1 MLSKHFAVLGSTGV
15 GKSTSVSLLLNE
27 ILQARPN
34 LRVFLLDVHN
44 EYGRCFGDRALV
56 LNPRNLKLPFWLFN
70 FEEIV
75 DVLFGGRPGVPEE
88 LDVLAEIIPMAKG
101 IYTQYQNSDRIGLKR
116 MDPKSGGYTV
126 DTPVPYRLVDL
137 ISLIDERMGKLENR
151 SSRIIY
157 HKLISRIETVRND
170 PRYTFM
176 FDNANVGGDTMA
188 EVISH
193 LFRLPANGRPMT
205 IMQLAGFPAE
215 VVNSV
220 VSVLCRMAFD
230 FGLWS
235 DGVSPLL
242 FVCEEAHRYAAADR
256 NIGFGPTRK
265 AVSRIAKEGRKYG
278 VFLGLVTQR
287 PAELDATIIS
297 QCNTLFAMRLANDR
311 DQALLRS
318 AVSDAAANLLSF
330 VPSLGTRE
338 VLAFGEGVALPT
350 RLRFKEVPVHQLP
363 RSEATIATAP
373 SVTAGHDMHFVSR
386 RAGPLA
392 RRHLASR
399 RAQRSRHHTTGPPRA
414 HDAGGS
420 ADAAAVDGARS
431 RSLLAAEEA
440 AALRALAFAHF
451 LRVNRYPL
459 RSKALY
465 GSGTAASR
473 GREPG
478 RSLHDASLLAKR
490 FPTPALDKL
499 PDDIRTRILAV
510 QEKSGFVPNVFLTL
524 AYRPDEFRAFFA
536 YHDALMEKDSG
547 LTKAERE
554 MIVVATSQRQPVPL
568 LRDRAWRDPAH
579 PGEESADRRPDRR
592 QLPQGGHHAAAARHA
607 RLRHEGEPRGQRG
620 IGGGFCRG
628 RRPRL
633 YRRRHLGH
641 HRDLRLLCVV
651 EPVGQRHRDA
661 SQRRILHDG
670 TAAEIGRSHL
680 ARKRSNRRSPVRTS
694 RADRPRPCLSQ
705 TPGLSPSPW
714 RNCPPRSCAAAS
726 SAKNPPTGIR

>member
-1 MLSKHFAVLGSTGV
+1 MAARPQFMRFDNVTSFGRVISVRGSLARVGLLATGPMPVKEARATVGRFISIRCAAATTIIAMITEVSCENQPSSDEYMATASVDLLGEISGGDRPKFQRGVTNYPTIGDAVELVTAEDLRTVYAPSGSDQINVGTLQQDKSVIAYVDVEEMLSKHFAVLGSTGV

-116 MDPKSGGYTV
+116 VDPKSGGYTV
-126 DTPVPYRLVDL
+126 DTPVPYRLSDL

-151 SSRIIY
+151 SSRITY

-215 VVNSV
+215 VVDSV

-363 RSEATIATAP
+363 RSEATIASAP
-373 SVTAGHDMHFVSR
+373 SVTAGHDMHFV
-386 RAGPLA
+386 
-392 RRHLASR
+392 
-399 RAQRSRHHTTGPPRA
+399 
-414 HDAGGS
+414 
-420 ADAAAVDGARS
+420 AAVLERWRGATSNRDTPSEASISSDRS
-431 RSLLAAEEA
+431 AGRVMTPVEAPMLQPSMGLDPDRFSLLKK
-440 AALRALAFAHF
+440 
-451 LRVNRYPL
+451 PL
-459 RSKALY
+459 R
-465 GSGTAASR
+465 
-473 GREPG
+473 
-478 RSLHDASLLAKR
+478 
-490 FPTPALDKL
+490 
-499 PDDIRTRILAV
+499 
-510 QEKSGFVPNVFLTL
+510 
-524 AYRPDEFRAFFA
+524 
-536 YHDALMEKDSG
+536 
-547 LTKAERE
+547 
-554 MIVVATSQRQPVPL
+554 
-568 LRDRAWRDPAH
+568 
-579 PGEESADRRPDRR
+579 
-592 QLPQGGHHAAAARHA
+592 
-607 RLRHEGEPRGQRG
+607 
-620 IGGGFCRG
+620 
-628 RRPRL
+628 
-633 YRRRHLGH
+633 
-641 HRDLRLLCVV
+641 
-651 EPVGQRHRDA
+651 
-661 SQRRILHDG
+661 
-670 TAAEIGRSHL
+670 
-680 ARKRSNRRSPVRTS
+680 
-694 RADRPRPCLSQ
+694 
-705 TPGLSPSPW
+705 
-714 RNCPPRSCAAAS
+714 
-726 SAKNPPTGIR
+726 